1 MLILCEK
8 LPSMHAGLY
17 GYESRL
23 STDDLALF
31 IKIEFERIGADTNF
45 TPREVIRDFIELL
58 DIVYQNPQINV
69 SEFIMSEDMPSSLPQ
84 ESTGDE
90 FAEFEI

>member
-1 MLILCEK
+1 MRV
-8 LPSMHAGLY
+8 
-17 GYESRL
+17 ESGELRYYD
-23 STDDLALF
+23 SVISQDDLVSF
-31 IKIEFERIGADTNF
+31 IKLEFARIGSGSHI

-69 SEFIMSEDMPSSLPQ
+69 SEFIMSEDMPSSVSQ